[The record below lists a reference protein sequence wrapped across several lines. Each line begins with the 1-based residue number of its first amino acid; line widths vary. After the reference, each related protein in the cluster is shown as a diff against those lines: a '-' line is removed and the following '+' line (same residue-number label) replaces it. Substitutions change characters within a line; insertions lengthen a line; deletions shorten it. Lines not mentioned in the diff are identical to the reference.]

1 MLFGLGV
8 VHNSKMSFL
17 LFQRQKEFLAG
28 HVSGQRALE
37 WLSHLNSLSGLMVLP
52 CVVLG
57 DLFTSLS
64 LRSRAL
70 WPVGCLTAAQC

>member
-28 HVSGQRALE
+28 HISGQRASE

-52 CVVLG
+52 CVVRG
-57 DLFTSLS
+57 DL
-64 LRSRAL
+64 
-70 WPVGCLTAAQC
+70 